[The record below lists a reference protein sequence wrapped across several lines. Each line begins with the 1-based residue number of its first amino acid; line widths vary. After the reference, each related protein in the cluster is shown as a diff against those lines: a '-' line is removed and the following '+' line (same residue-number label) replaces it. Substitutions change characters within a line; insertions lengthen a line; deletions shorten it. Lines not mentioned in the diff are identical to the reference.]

1 MSLYKAKIILPFS
14 GALPTLAW
22 AGKIASTIL
31 LLWTATV
38 CLASVIAAPGDP
50 NNADP
55 NNAIQN
61 YTTVSDFVRHLID
74 TAAKGE
80 NALPNGLTN
89 TKLVFPSDQQPRINE
104 LRQWMRTNDQ
114 SLFGTT
120 AGRFRDLP
128 FGRST
133 TGDKC
138 IYLHIYDWPKDGR
151 LTLPGLMTTP
161 AGAVF
166 LGEPNCPIGITCD
179 ATDVILAVPDTA
191 PDSLMTVIKLEF
203 DKTPEITYGPEI
215 FPTETTF
222 TRPIDITFG
231 DFVVD
236 DSYRIYY
243 TLDGTD
249 PNISSLCY
257 EEPFTLR
264 KNATIACRKIT
275 PNGKILSPISR
286 KTYTYIKK

>member
-1 MSLYKAKIILPFS
+1 MTLYKTITIFLLLL

-22 AGKIASTIL
+22 AGVS
-31 LLWTATV
+31 
-38 CLASVIAAPGDP
+38 P
-50 NNADP
+50 ADP
-55 NNAIQN
+55 NHADPNQPRHYDSIQ
-61 YTTVSDFVRHLID
+61 DCIRQLID

-80 NALPNGLTN
+80 NPLPNGIAN
-89 TKLVFPSDQQPRINE
+89 TKVAFPADQQPRIKEIN
-104 LRQWMRTNDQ
+104 QWMQTNIQ
-114 SLFGTT
+114 SIQGTT

-133 TGDKC
+133 TKGNC
-138 IYLHIYDWPKDGR
+138 IYLHIFDWPKDGR
-151 LTLPGLMTTP
+151 ITLPGLMTTP
-161 AGAVF
+161 AEATF
-166 LGEPNCPIGITCD
+166 LKEPNCPVGITGD

-191 PDSLMTVIKLEF
+191 PDSLVTVIKLEF
-203 DKTPEITYGPEI
+203 ETTPEITYGPQI
-215 FPTETTF
+215 FPVETTF
-222 TRPIDITFG
+222 SRPIDITFS

-264 KNATIACRKIT
+264 QSATIACRKIT
-275 PNGKILSPISR
+275 PNGKLLSPISR
-286 KTYTYIKK
+286 KTYTKK